1 MRNKS
6 LLLLAGL
13 ALLGVAHPA
22 GRMLGQAVYGS
33 IIGTVTDSS
42 GAAVP
47 NAKVTITNVDKGVIV
62 TTTTHESGNY
72 EQQHLIVGTY
82 DVKVEAPGFQASVQK
97 AVQVNVDA
105 AVQVNAT
112 LQLGQVTQTVEV
124 TAAVPMLK
132 TERTDHKQYLTRDQA
147 RADVFDYIERFY
159 NPRRRH
165 STLGYISPIEFERQ
179 ALLA

>member
-1 MRNKS
+1 MRIKS
-6 LLLLAGL
+6 LSLLACL
-13 ALLGVAHPA
+13 VLLGVAYPV
-22 GRMLGQAVYGS
+22 GRTLGQAVYGS

-47 NAKVTITNVDKGVIV
+47 NAKVTITSVDKGVSV
-62 TTTTHESGNY
+62 TTTSNESGNY
-72 EQQHLIVGTY
+72 EQQHLIAGTY

-132 TERTDHKQYLTRDQA
+132 TERTD
-147 RADVFDYIERFY
+147 V
-159 NPRRRH
+159 
-165 STLGYISPIEFERQ
+165 STSFSE
-179 ALLA
+179 

>member
-1 MRNKS
+1 MGHRGCDCGVCAAPKLRSSGIRSDNRGKGEGNMRNKS
-6 LLLLAGL
+6 WLLLAGL

-22 GRMLGQAVYGS
+22 GRMLGQAVFGS

-82 DVKVEAPGFQASVQK
+82 
-97 AVQVNVDA
+97 
-105 AVQVNAT
+105 
-112 LQLGQVTQTVEV
+112 
-124 TAAVPMLK
+124 
-132 TERTDHKQYLTRDQA
+132 
-147 RADVFDYIERFY
+147 
-159 NPRRRH
+159 
-165 STLGYISPIEFERQ
+165 
-179 ALLA
+179 